1 MRTRKP
7 GGGNSGEAVAA
18 ESADEARQ
26 IIAEEE
32 LLRVLFLLPQGLP
45 AGLPDCTGN
54 EREGA
59 SKLGTMISI
68 TSNQRVSDLV
78 AELASKPVLL
88 VVEDE
93 LLVRILQVDI
103 LREAGFR
110 VAEAENADEAFDM
123 LRSRSEIVA
132 VLTDVN
138 MPGSLNGFEF
148 AQLVKQGWPEVGVLV
163 ISGKTQ
169 PGPRDLPVGV
179 EFVLKPVR
187 PAALVERIRAL
198 VPAAHPTDQ
207 GQRTVG
213 DEH

>member
-1 MRTRKP
+1 
-7 GGGNSGEAVAA
+7 
-18 ESADEARQ
+18 
-26 IIAEEE
+26 
-32 LLRVLFLLPQGLP
+32 
-45 AGLPDCTGN
+45 
-54 EREGA
+54 
-59 SKLGTMISI
+59 MISV
-68 TSNQRVSDLV
+68 TSNTRVSDLV
-78 AELASKPVLL
+78 AELASKPVVL

-103 LREAGFR
+103 LRDGFR
-110 VAEAENADEAFDM
+110 VAEAQDADEAFEM
-123 LRSRSEIVA
+123 LRNRSEIVA
-132 VLTDVN
+132 VLTDVD

-148 AQLVKQGWPEVGVLV
+148 ARLVKQGWPEVGVLV

-198 VPAAHPTDQ
+198 VPASGNAADQDQ

>member
-1 MRTRKP
+1 
-7 GGGNSGEAVAA
+7 V
-18 ESADEARQ
+18 
-26 IIAEEE
+26 
-32 LLRVLFLLPQGLP
+32 
-45 AGLPDCTGN
+45 
-54 EREGA
+54 
-59 SKLGTMISI
+59 ISV
-68 TSNQRVSDLV
+68 TSNERVSDLV
-78 AELASKPVLL
+78 TELASKPVVVL

-123 LRSRSEIVA
+123 LRRRSEIVA

-163 ISGKTQ
+163 VSGKTQ

-198 VPAAHPTDQ
+198 VPRAQPIDQ
-207 GQRTVG
+207 GQPTVG